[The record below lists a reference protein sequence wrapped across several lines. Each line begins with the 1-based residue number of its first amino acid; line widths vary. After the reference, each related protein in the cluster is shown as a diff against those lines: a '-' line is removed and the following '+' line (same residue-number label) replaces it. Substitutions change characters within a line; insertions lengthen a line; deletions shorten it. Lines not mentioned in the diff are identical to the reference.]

1 MAYSESIPQA
11 GHKLSRS
18 QTDLLNNFTALK
30 TAFEINHEDFNA
42 AGQGKHIHTTYPVQ
56 GAAPTTAADEVAVY
70 CKDNAGGDPA
80 LYYRPES
87 DGTEIELTAA
97 EKAATGYTIWPS
109 GIIMKW
115 GTGTVGANGS
125 DDVSYDSTI
134 PFTTVYSAQVSLSG
148 QSGMDKALFIED
160 LTDTT
165 KIEVYNANANGG
177 TRTYYYFVIGV

>member
-1 MAYSESIPQA
+1 MAYSESIPQS

-18 QTDLLNNFTALK
+18 QADLLNNFIALK

-56 GAAPTTAADEVAVY
+56 VAAPTTAADEVAVY

-80 LYYRPES
+80 LFYRPES

-97 EKAATGYTIWPS
+97 TKNAKGYTILPS
-109 GIIMKW
+109 GIMIKW
-115 GTGTVGANGS
+115 GSGTVGINGS
-125 DDVSYDSTI
+125 DTESYEATDA
-134 PFTTVYSAQVSLSG
+134 FTTVYNASVTLDGA
-148 QSGMDKALFIED
+148 SGMDKALFV
-160 LTDTT
+160 TSFTT
-165 KIEVYNANANGG
+165 TQISVYNANGSGG